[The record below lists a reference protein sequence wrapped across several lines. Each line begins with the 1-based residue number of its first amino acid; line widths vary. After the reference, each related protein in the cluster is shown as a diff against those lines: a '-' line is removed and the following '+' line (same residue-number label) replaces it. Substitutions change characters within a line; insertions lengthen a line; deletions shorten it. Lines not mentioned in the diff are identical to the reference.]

1 MIAQRVGS
9 DFGMEIKIGKPGKGS
24 FFNPE
29 ENSIT
34 LDPNHIKEN
43 KDEAKFVAAH
53 EGAHKAISKHPK
65 EIGLA
70 INKIRE
76 LYQKTG
82 FAFLQN
88 AIEDPAVN
96 DWFQSK
102 LPGLRQCT
110 KENYD
115 KQFEK
120 EGAVLSSPEIQKI
133 AQRLGYWPKF
143 AKFGSE
149 IIRNWHKGGFSKD
162 LDEDVKRALN
172 KTKKYFEKSIDS
184 IPSDDPTDDEVVKKA
199 QKRFKINTEKVW
211 PEVEKLVEKDME
223 NEEMRQQ
230 AQDIEKALE
239 EIEKLKK
246 KFLKMLV

>member
-1 MIAQRVGS
+1 MAKEKFNISKKEKSKELQENFKELEMIAQRVGS
-9 DFGMEIKIGKPGKGS
+9 DFGMEIKIGKPGGGS

-34 LDPNHIKEN
+34 LDPEHIK
-43 KDEAKFVAAH
+43 KDKEEAKFVAAH

-102 LPGLRQCT
+102 LPGLRKCT
-110 KENYD
+110 QENYD
-115 KQFEK
+115 EQFKK

-133 AQRLGYWPKF
+133 AQRLGYWPK
-143 AKFGSE
+143 
-149 IIRNWHKGGFSKD
+149 
-162 LDEDVKRALN
+162 
-172 KTKKYFEKSIDS
+172 
-184 IPSDDPTDDEVVKKA
+184 
-199 QKRFKINTEKVW
+199 
-211 PEVEKLVEKDME
+211 
-223 NEEMRQQ
+223 
-230 AQDIEKALE
+230 
-239 EIEKLKK
+239 
-246 KFLKMLV
+246 